1 MRVKSL
7 AGIAACLLA
16 LGAAAAYSP
25 ALAHASTTSAAS
37 APAASAPAA
46 SAPAASAPAASAPA
60 ASASAARYGP
70 DGPITCCS

>member
-37 APAASAPAA
+37 ASTT
-46 SAPAASAPAASAPA
+46 
-60 ASASAARYGP
+60 RYGP